1 MAEVTEQTPL
11 LSQSAMQK
19 VLPTPLPRLQF
30 TIVVLLQLAEPLT
43 SNVISPFAPQ
53 LVRDIGVT
61 HGRESQVG
69 HYVGLLQSMFFV
81 AEGLTV
87 LFWSRLSDRIGRKPV
102 IIIGLL
108 GLSLSMYS
116 FGLSKTF
123 VHLMISRTLNG
134 ALNGNVG
141 VMKSITAEI
150 TDSSNISRAFAYM
163 NLTWSTGC
171 TLGAMIGGWLYN
183 PAKRFPRLFGQS
195 EFHKTYPYFLPC
207 AIPATFSLLGCI
219 ASAALYKET
228 GPTPIPVLKYLGIRK
243 PSPPAIAES
252 MSTSNNNTP
261 STAERDRDQPNT
273 SSSSPLPLRSM
284 FTKRVIIASGSYAS
298 LAAVEITFRC
308 IQPLFYSTPVHLGGL
323 GLSPAK
329 IGNILALDG
338 TLSGLSQLL
347 LFAGINDRWGSRNT
361 VMYAVGSAIPSFVM
375 FPVLS
380 FVARCAEREYGEFGP
395 GYAGGGGGGGGGGK
409 LVWAGIALQVA
420 FSLGMF
426 FGYGAIFIFIAKASP
441 NRESIGATNGIS
453 QTSVSIMRAVGP
465 ALANSLFS
473 LSVEKKLL
481 GGHLV
486 YYVLIGVAG
495 VALYIVSFL
504 PRRMWDDWE

>member
-1 MAEVTEQTPL
+1 
-11 LSQSAMQK
+11 
-19 VLPTPLPRLQF
+19 
-30 TIVVLLQLAEPLT
+30 
-43 SNVISPFAPQ
+43 
-53 LVRDIGVT
+53 
-61 HGRESQVG
+61 
-69 HYVGLLQSMFFV
+69 MFFV

-134 ALNGNVG
+134 ALKYDEQINDV
-141 VMKSITAEI
+141 KK
-150 TDSSNISRAFAYM
+150 ISHI
-163 NLTWSTGC
+163 LLG
-171 TLGAMIGGWLYN
+171 LGAMIGGWLYN

-228 GPTPIPVLKYLGIRK
+228 GPSPIPVFQYLGIRK
-243 PSPPAIAES
+243 PSLPAIAES

-284 FTKRVIIASGSYAS
+284 FTKRVITASGSYAS

-347 LFAGINDRWGSRNT
+347 LFARINDRWGSRNT

-395 GYAGGGGGGGGGGK
+395 GYAGGGGGGK

-426 FGYGAIFIFIAKASP
+426 FGYG
-441 NRESIGATNGIS
+441 EHEQGE
-453 QTSVSIMRAVGP
+453 V
-465 ALANSLFS
+465 
-473 LSVEKKLL
+473 
-481 GGHLV
+481 
-486 YYVLIGVAG
+486 
-495 VALYIVSFL
+495 
-504 PRRMWDDWE
+504 